1 MRWMILCALTMTS
14 AFAAEPVRVPAV
26 TTEGVVNAASYES
39 GMVSPGEIIVIFG
52 SDLGPAELR
61 TLEVAGGRVTS
72 TLSGVTITFDGVPA
86 PLIYVSGGQSSAI
99 VPYSVGSAL
108 TTEMRVESNG
118 VVSGPISIPVTAAV
132 PGLFSAD
139 SSGSGQ
145 GAILNQDGSVNSA
158 DNPADVGEVIVLFG
172 TGEGQ
177 TDPMGQDGL
186 LAVGPTL
193 PSPQLPVR
201 VEIAGVAQELLYAGA
216 APQLV
221 AGVIQVN
228 IRARPEESSLEV
240 PLDFRV
246 GAARAFNRVTA
257 AVVAQLNALAPGDTD
272 VVLTGVDGQFH
283 PDLAGTV
290 ERDELVPFEIKDA
303 AGMTVLAGMIQ
314 DRVVLSQLT
323 GRFLFN
329 PRLRDMNDFG
339 SGARVVA
346 FDKNGFAGKEL
357 DVEFEGASSDVEFG
371 PARAS
376 RSEDGDVVRFTFDPT
391 LGADQESIAV
401 VMRSETFGFLPNAT
415 MNVHVVMPDGAML
428 MGTVEDTFGP
438 E

>member
-1 MRWMILCALTMTS
+1 MIFCALTLTS
-14 AFAAEPVRVPAV
+14 ALAAEKARVPAV
-26 TTEGVVNAASYES
+26 TAEGVVNAASYEA
-39 GMVSPGEIIVIFG
+39 GKVSPGEIIVIFG
-52 SDLGPAELR
+52 SDLGPADLT

-72 TLSGVTITFDGVPA
+72 ALGNVTITFDGVPA

-158 DNPADVGEVIVLFG
+158 TNPADVGSVLVLFG
-172 TGEGQ
+172 TGEGR
-177 TDPMGQDGL
+177 TDPIGQDGL

-193 PSPQLPVR
+193 PKPQLPVR
-201 VEIAGVAQELLYAGA
+201 VEIEGEAQEILYAGA

-221 AGVIQVN
+221 AGVLQVN
-228 IRARPEESSLEV
+228 VRARPVRSSLEV
-240 PLDFRV
+240 PLDLRV
-246 GAARAFNRVTA
+246 GAAQAFDQVTA
-257 AVVAQLNALAPGDTD
+257 AIVAQLDALAPGATD
-272 VVLTGVDGQFH
+272 VTLTGVTGQFH
-283 PDLAGTV
+283 PDLSGTV
-290 ERDELVPFEIKDA
+290 DADALVPFSVQDA
-303 AGMTVLAGMIQ
+303 AGMTVLSGLIQ

-323 GRFLFN
+323 GRYMFN
-329 PRLRDMNDFG
+329 PSLRDMNDFG

-346 FDKNGFAGKEL
+346 FEKSGFAGREL
-357 DVEFEGASSDVEFG
+357 DVEYSLDGRASRVG

-376 RSEDGDVVRFTFDPT
+376 RSQDGAIVRFTFDPPLT
-391 LGADQESIAV
+391 AADQSAAV
-401 VMRSETFGFLPNAT
+401 VVRSETFGFMPNAT
-415 MNVHVVMPDGAML
+415 MTIHVMMPDGTML
-428 MGTVEDTFGP
+428 TGTVENTQGP

>member
-1 MRWMILCALTMTS
+1 MILCALTALS
-14 AFAAEPVRVPAV
+14 ATAAEPVRVPAV
-26 TTEGVVNAASYES
+26 TAEGVVNAASYEA
-39 GMVSPGEIIVIFG
+39 GKVSPGEIIVIFG
-52 SDLGPAELR
+52 SDLGPAELK

-72 TLSGVTITFDGVPA
+72 ALSNVSITFDGVAA

-108 TTEMRVESNG
+108 MTEMRVESNG
-118 VVSGPISIPVTAAV
+118 VVSGPVSIPVTAAV

-158 DNPADVGEVIVLFG
+158 SNPADVGSVLVLFG

-193 PSPQLPVR
+193 PKPQLPVR
-201 VEIAGVAQELLYAGA
+201 VEIAGEAQEILYAGA

-228 IRARPEESSLEV
+228 VVARPKENSVEV

-257 AVVAQLNALAPGDTD
+257 AVVAQLNALAPGATD
-272 VVLTGVDGQFH
+272 VALTGVDGQFH
-283 PDLAGTV
+283 PSLAGTV
-290 ERDELVPFEIKDA
+290 ERDELVPFSVQDA
-303 AGMTVLAGMIQ
+303 GGMTVLSGMVQ
-314 DRVVLSQLT
+314 DRVVLSQLS
-323 GRFLFN
+323 GRYLFS

-346 FDKNGFAGKEL
+346 YDKSGFAGKDL
-357 DVEFEGASSDVEFG
+357 DVEFERDPGDDRPG
-371 PARAS
+371 PSKAS

-391 LGADQESIAV
+391 LGADQESLSSVI
-401 VMRSETFGFLPNAT
+401 RSETFGIEATAT
-415 MNVHVVMPDGAML
+415 MTIHVMMPDGTML
-428 MGTVEDTFGP
+428 TGTVENTQGP

>member
-1 MRWMILCALTMTS
+1 M
-14 AFAAEPVRVPAV
+14 
-26 TTEGVVNAASYES
+26 
-39 GMVSPGEIIVIFG
+39 
-52 SDLGPAELR
+52 
-61 TLEVAGGRVTS
+61 
-72 TLSGVTITFDGVPA
+72 
-86 PLIYVSGGQSSAI
+86 
-99 VPYSVGSAL
+99 PYSVGSAL

-158 DNPADVGEVIVLFG
+158 ANPADVGSVIVLFG

-193 PSPQLPVR
+193 PKPQLPVR
-201 VEIAGVAQELLYAGA
+201 VEIEGEAQEVLYAGA

-221 AGVIQVN
+221 AGVMQVN
-228 IRARPEESSLEV
+228 IRARPVRSSLEV
-240 PLDFRV
+240 PLDLRV

-257 AVVAQLNALAPGDTD
+257 AVVAQLNSLAPGEMD
-272 VVLTGVDGQFH
+272 VVLTGVEGQFH
-283 PDLAGTV
+283 PGLAGV
-290 ERDELVPFEIKDA
+290 VDADELVPFSVPDA
-303 AGMTVLAGMIQ
+303 GGTTVLSGMVQ

-323 GRFLFN
+323 GRYLFN

-339 SGARVVA
+339 SGAKVVA
-346 FDKNGFAGKEL
+346 FEKTGFSGRDL
-357 DVEFEGASSDVEFG
+357 DVEFALDVPEGQIG

-376 RSEDGDVVRFTFDPT
+376 RSQDGSTVRFTFDPPLT
-391 LGADQESIAV
+391 ATEESAPV
-401 VMRSETFGFLPNAT
+401 VIRSETFGFMPNAT
-415 MNVHVVMPDGAML
+415 ITIHVVMPDGTMFT
-428 MGTVEDTFGP
+428 GTVENTQGP